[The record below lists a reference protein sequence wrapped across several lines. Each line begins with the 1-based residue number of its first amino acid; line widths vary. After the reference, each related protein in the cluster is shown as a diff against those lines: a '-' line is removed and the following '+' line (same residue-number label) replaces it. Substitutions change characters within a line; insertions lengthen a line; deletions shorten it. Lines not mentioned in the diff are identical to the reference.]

1 MFRPAPR
8 ALWFGVWLTLAS
20 LAVAALQPQL
30 WWVIAGGWLVL
41 VLAMLLD
48 ALRAL
53 PGGRMR
59 MDVSAPPVLYI
70 GEDDPLVLRFSAQ
83 GRGQATFLRAAPDV
97 TGPIEDL
104 PTLSTGFDP
113 SDTVAAALEYRI
125 RPTARG
131 TVQLPAVHLGWAGPW
146 LLVERRRVIRTDWEV
161 AVIPNVRAVQREA
174 VQLRKLAEDFGAKV
188 QRIVGSGSEFEALME
203 FQAGHETRHI
213 DWKHSA
219 RHRKLLVK
227 DMQVERNHQIILAHD
242 TGYLMREPIEGVPKL
257 DHAIN
262 AALKLAWL
270 GLSTGDSIGLYAFA
284 DTPRS
289 FVAPRGGK
297 PAFNPLRLATQDI
310 DYISRET
317 NFTLGLSGLN
327 QRIGRRSLIVLFTDF
342 TDTITAALLMEN
354 VAALT
359 RKHLV
364 VFAVPKDPFA
374 DRILDQQPEGLVDAT
389 RAVVAETF
397 ANERRVVFDRLRRLG
412 VEVLEVPPKGFSA
425 ALLNTYL
432 SVKERSLL

>member
-8 ALWFGVWLTLAS
+8 SLWISVWLTLAS
-20 LAVAALQPQL
+20 LVVAALLPQL
-30 WWVIAGGWLVL
+30 WWVIVAGWMALALGMLV
-41 VLAMLLD
+41 D
-48 ALRAL
+48 AARSI
-53 PGGRMR
+53 PGGRLWMNI
-59 MDVSAPPVLYI
+59 DAPPVLYI
-70 GEDDPLVLRFSAQ
+70 GEDDPLTLTFTTETAHA
-83 GRGQATFLRAAPDV
+83 ATYLRAAPDV
-97 TGPIEDL
+97 RGPVQDL
-104 PTLSTGFDP
+104 PTRSGLFDP
-113 SDTVAAALEYRI
+113 EEALHLEYRI

-131 TVQLPAVHLGWAGPW
+131 KVSLPAVHLGWVRPFR
-146 LLVERRRVIRTDWEV
+146 LIERRRVIKTDWEV
-161 AVIPNVRAVQREA
+161 AVIPNVRAVQRDA
-174 VQLRKLAEDFGAKV
+174 VQLRKLAQDFGAKV

-203 FQAGHETRHI
+203 FQPGHESRHI

-242 TGYLMREPIEGVPKL
+242 TGYLMREPIDGVPKL

-262 AALKLAWL
+262 AALKLAWV
-270 GLSTGDSIGLYAFA
+270 GVSTGDNLGLYAFA
-284 DTPRS
+284 DRPQMY
-289 FVAPRGGK
+289 VAPRGGK
-297 PAFNPLRLATQDI
+297 AAFAPLRAATQDI
-310 DYISRET
+310 EYNSRET
-317 NFTLGLSGLN
+317 NFTLGLSSLS

-342 TDTITAALLMEN
+342 TDTITAELLMEN

-374 DRILDQQPEGLVDAT
+374 DTYLDWKPEGLTDAT

-397 ANERRVVFDRLRRLG
+397 ANERRIVFDRLRRMG
-412 VEVLEVPPKGFSA
+412 VEVLEVPPRGFST

>member
-53 PGGRMR
+53 PGGRLR

-242 TGYLMREPIEGVPKL
+242 TGYLMREPIDGVPKL

-270 GLSTGDSIGLYAFA
+270 GLS
-284 DTPRS
+284 
-289 FVAPRGGK
+289 
-297 PAFNPLRLATQDI
+297 
-310 DYISRET
+310 
-317 NFTLGLSGLN
+317 
-327 QRIGRRSLIVLFTDF
+327 

-374 DRILDQQPEGLVDAT
+374 DRILDQHPEGLVDAT